1 MELLLA
7 DDSPTIQKVMTL
19 SFQKS
24 SYRVTVV
31 HSFAELK
38 TQLATSPNP
47 FRLLICDANLSGLD
61 GAGELRAAVSRAS
74 DLKVLVLKGS
84 YDPFDEEAFLEAGF
98 SHILAKPFTVAQM
111 LLRVQDLVPPK
122 SRGAQSAVRSAA
134 SAMEGGSREESSRGG
149 VHSVSA
155 VGAHAAPPPPT
166 HGSSWRSG
174 PLEDLPHLPTH
185 SSMGGGGEQSSTSGG
200 SRSAA
205 TSDAAPE
212 PYPGAQ
218 RVMKGAP
225 STSGAGTSGGVRR
238 EDGMQNAGASSLP
251 LPTHKAP
258 EKQRD
263 HKSPPSHLS
272 SMELDF
278 VAAEVWSRLQGG
290 ITQEI
295 EKGLEHLVSKGLER
309 ELRDL
314 IRLELRSLA
323 DERSRL

>member
-31 HSFAELK
+31 HSFVELK

-61 GAGELRAAVSRAS
+61 GAGELRAAVSRVS

-111 LLRVQDLVPPK
+111 LLRVQALVPPK
-122 SRGAQSAVRSAA
+122 TSGAQSEAAAGAA
-134 SAMEGGSREESSRGG
+134 SAMEGGSREESSRGSA
-149 VHSVSA
+149 HSVSA

-185 SSMGGGGEQSSTSGG
+185 SSMGSGGEQSSASGG

-205 TSDAAPE
+205 TSEAAPE

-218 RVMKGAP
+218 RVMRGAP
-225 STSGAGTSGGVRR
+225 STSRVGTSGVRR

-251 LPTHKAP
+251 LPTHGAP

-278 VAAEVWSRLQGG
+278 VTAEVWSRLQGG
-290 ITQEI
+290 IAQEI